1 MSCIRVISLLF
12 LLSTRL
18 AVAWEPL
25 PAQAPTPA
33 DNPLTEAKAEL
44 GKRLF
49 FETQLSKTGEISC
62 NSCHTVHTSGTDNK
76 PVSMGIHRQLGGRN
90 SPTVWNAAFW
100 TVQFWDGRIASL
112 EEQAKRPLINPV
124 EMGME
129 NHDAVVKRLVDLKTY
144 GESFKKAFGDTAIT
158 IDRIAKAIASY
169 ERTLLT
175 PDSAFDRYL
184 KGDKTALN
192 ATALRGMALVKETG
206 CTSCHSGPHFNGPVV
221 PGGFYMKFPTIP
233 GSEYEKKYEL
243 AKDLGRFVSTQNEA
257 DKNMWRVP
265 SWRNVE
271 LTAPYFHNGKVET
284 LEEAVRVMAKTQ
296 LAKDLKEVE
305 VQDIVA
311 FLKTLTGKKPI

>member
-1 MSCIRVISLLF
+1 MSCIKVISLLF
-12 LLSTRL
+12 LLSSRL

-33 DNPLTEAKAEL
+33 DNPLTKVKAEL

-49 FETQLSKTGEISC
+49 FETQLSKTRKISC
-62 NSCHTVHTSGTDNK
+62 YSCHNVRTSGTDNQ
-76 PVSMGIHRQLGGRN
+76 PVSKGINGQLGGRN

-100 TVQFWDGRIASL
+100 TVQFWDGRAASL
-112 EEQAKRPLINPV
+112 EEQAKGPLINPV

-129 NHDAVVKRLVDLKTY
+129 SHDAVVKRLVDLKTY
-144 GESFKKAFGDTAIT
+144 DKGFKKAFGDTAIT
-158 IDRIAKAIASY
+158 IDRVAQAIASY

-175 PDSAFDRYL
+175 PDSDFDRYL
-184 KGDKTALN
+184 RGDKAALN
-192 ATALRGMALVKETG
+192 ASALRGMALVKETG
-206 CTSCHSGPHFNGPVV
+206 CTSCHSGPHFNGPAV

-243 AKDLGRFVSTQNEA
+243 TKDLGRFTSTRSET

-271 LTAPYFHNGKVET
+271 LTAPYFHNGKVAT

-296 LAKDLKEVE
+296 LARDLKETE

-311 FLKTLTGKKPI
+311 FLKTLTGKKPL